1 MSFHVVVTMETTLML
16 LLHILCLQK
25 MANLSSTFFI
35 LSQFVQ
41 SSCAALHLGKSFLAF
56 VSRDNKASCLLPLA
70 EELRAAAAPTSAAA
84 ACARFL

>member
-1 MSFHVVVTMETTLML
+1 MSFHVVVTMETTLRYVVTAHFMSSK
-16 LLHILCLQK
+16 K

-70 EELRAAAAPTSAAA
+70 EELHVLVFSQLDR
-84 ACARFL
+84 